1 MKYSYYPGC
10 TLRNKAKDLDE
21 YARASARALGF
32 ELEEI
37 EDWQCC
43 GGVYPLGTDEIATK
57 LSSVRALNQAKEK
70 GQDLVTICSA
80 CHHVIKRVNDDM
92 KNVEDIRTRA
102 NNYMQLDEPYEGE
115 TTVLH
120 YLEVL
125 RDKVGFDK
133 LKEKV
138 VNPLTGKK
146 IGAYYGCLLLRPG
159 KIMAFDDPEN
169 PTIMED
175 FIRALGAEPVIYPY
189 RNECCGGYISLKE
202 KDMSQNMCQKI
213 EDSAKGF
220 GADMLITACPLC
232 KYNLNKNDYI
242 LFLARIVP
250 EKGLDNL
257 IDAYMQIET
266 DKKLLIAGGASH
278 TNEYLEHIKEKV
290 KDNKNIIMTGF
301 VQGEELDELYSN
313 AYLYCLPSHIEG
325 MPISLLEAFSYGCNV
340 LISDIDENVQ
350 VAEQYATK
358 FKMGNVEDLAKKLK
372 ECLEDK
378 NRYDSK
384 EIQEFILNKYSW
396 NDVVEKTMKIYKEI
410 KK

>member
-10 TLRNKAKDLDE
+10 TLRTKAKDLDE
-21 YARASARALGF
+21 YARASAAALGF

-102 NNYMQLDEPYEGE
+102 NNYMQLEAPYEGE

-125 RDKVGFDK
+125 RDRVGFDK

-138 VNPLTGKK
+138 VNPCTGKK

-169 PTIMED
+169 PRIMED

-202 KDMSQNMCQKI
+202 KEMSQNMCEKI
-213 EDSAKGF
+213 EESAAGF

-232 KYNLNKNDYI
+232 KYNLNKNSGNKMPVYYFTE
-242 LFLARIVP
+242 LLAEALGV
-250 EKGLDNL
+250 
-257 IDAYMQIET
+257 
-266 DKKLLIAGGASH
+266 
-278 TNEYLEHIKEKV
+278 KE
-290 KDNKNIIMTGF
+290 
-301 VQGEELDELYSN
+301 E
-313 AYLYCLPSHIEG
+313 
-325 MPISLLEAFSYGCNV
+325 
-340 LISDIDENVQ
+340 
-350 VAEQYATK
+350 VAK
-358 FKMGNVEDLAKKLK
+358 
-372 ECLEDK
+372 
-378 NRYDSK
+378 
-384 EIQEFILNKYSW
+384 
-396 NDVVEKTMKIYKEI
+396 
-410 KK
+410 